1 MENENYS
8 LKENNIADETGLM
21 ALFSEKRKKNAC
33 CGRWT
38 FSIWHGGGKWVS
50 DCVCMWK
57 HGRYTI
63 LLTQYASGCTRSF
76 TLLQITHVTALKSSA
91 EYSAQI
97 PVEISWIDL
106 VYLWYLSLS

>member
-1 MENENYS
+1 M
-8 LKENNIADETGLM
+8 
-21 ALFSEKRKKNAC
+21 
-33 CGRWT
+33 
-38 FSIWHGGGKWVS
+38 S

-63 LLTQYASGCTRSF
+63 LLTQYASGCARSF

-97 PVEISWIDL
+97 PVEIS
-106 VYLWYLSLS
+106 